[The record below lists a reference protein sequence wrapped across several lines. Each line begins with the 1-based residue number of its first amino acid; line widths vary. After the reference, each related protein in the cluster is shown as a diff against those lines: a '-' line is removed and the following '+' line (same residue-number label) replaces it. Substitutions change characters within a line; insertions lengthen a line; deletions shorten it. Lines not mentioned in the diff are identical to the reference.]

1 MRARRLF
8 RIARIGLLRPDRLI
22 MAESLRASLPT
33 LVRFLKSRTVR
44 AKLRTLVRTAR
55 RTRRSAVAIGLTPP
69 GLGAFFVLALVLWGL
84 SEPLVS
90 DHERV
95 LGDDTSKANA
105 WVTVRYARDILF
117 IQCELAAIAIAF
129 GAVLGWIAGGL
140 VQAASWATGRGNVSR
155 LGLALWSLGLIVLLQ
170 GGLGAWSMAHDPQF
184 YADAWYA
191 RGGAWRAIQETIS
204 DRLGPAKIA
213 VVAGLLVVAYL
224 CGVVACARRRCANVQ
239 LTNREVATRSRIAA
253 VPFLLAAVLLVVE
266 LPLCHATRCGDAHAR
281 HFDRTGR
288 HPNLLILAADS
299 LRNDHVDAVLTP
311 HLAEVAARGTRFTRA
326 YVSQARTFPSWTT
339 ILTGLY
345 PHHHSIRNDF
355 PRWEERTRSFDTI
368 ASRFARAGYA
378 THVVSDYGG
387 DIFNL
392 VDFGFE
398 DVRAP
403 RVDFRQY
410 IRLKGLERARA
421 LLPILHTRFGRA
433 IEPAMWEAPRGAS
446 ADLVADDAIAA
457 LGADDA
463 RPFFMVIFFSA
474 PHYPYASPAPYFR
487 RFAVRDYEGLY
498 KYYKPVWY
506 ADSDPDPLDVAQI
519 RGLYKGAVA
528 SVDDAAGRIL
538 RELSARGED
547 EHTIVAVLSDHGE

>member
-1 MRARRLF
+1 
-8 RIARIGLLRPDRLI
+8 
-22 MAESLRASLPT
+22 
-33 LVRFLKSRTVR
+33 
-44 AKLRTLVRTAR
+44 
-55 RTRRSAVAIGLTPP
+55 
-69 GLGAFFVLALVLWGL
+69 
-84 SEPLVS
+84 
-90 DHERV
+90 
-95 LGDDTSKANA
+95 
-105 WVTVRYARDILF
+105 
-117 IQCELAAIAIAF
+117 
-129 GAVLGWIAGGL
+129 
-140 VQAASWATGRGNVSR
+140 
-155 LGLALWSLGLIVLLQ
+155 
-170 GGLGAWSMAHDPQF
+170 
-184 YADAWYA
+184 
-191 RGGAWRAIQETIS
+191 
-204 DRLGPAKIA
+204 
-213 VVAGLLVVAYL
+213 
-224 CGVVACARRRCANVQ
+224 
-239 LTNREVATRSRIAA
+239 
-253 VPFLLAAVLLVVE
+253 
-266 LPLCHATRCGDAHAR
+266 
-281 HFDRTGR
+281 
-288 HPNLLILAADS
+288 LLILAADS

-547 EHTIVAVLSDHGE
+547 EHTIVAVLSDHGEDLFEDGRWHGHGDHLFGDAQTHIPLIIADPRRPGARVCRDIVESVDLPQTLCELVGIAPPSSHDGRSLVPALDGQPVAPVKAFAESGLWIGQVKGFSGALRIQYPSFLDYAEADQAHRDEFVLRAEYGPVTTFAKHRMAFDGQYKLIYAPTPTGAKYLLFDRENDPAESDDLASREPRLVDGLREALWAWMLQDRQMENRRGYLAPRGVHIDVVDDPLSKTNGDDVRSE